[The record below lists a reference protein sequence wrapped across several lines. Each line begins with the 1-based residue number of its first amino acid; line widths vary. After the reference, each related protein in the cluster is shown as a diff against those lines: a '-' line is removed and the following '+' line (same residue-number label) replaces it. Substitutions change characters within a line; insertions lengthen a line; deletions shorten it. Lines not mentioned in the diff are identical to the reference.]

1 MKYILSILFI
11 NIIFAVSCSSQILL
25 EQQTATDSSSVLS
38 NICKPYGLNGIS
50 FLNGRIAT
58 LSYTRDASHMT
69 VLEADGAIVCSADL
83 QGNTVSCKLIAD
95 GTKVLL
101 NGIIAENH
109 QFAQVFDI
117 SKCRVTVNFKCP
129 FYVSSS
135 PNARFFYSIYDVAVE
150 NRPIIYDSSGNIIGN
165 VKSPFSA
172 RYSAWNMS
180 ALDDSTIIFTDGS
193 FVNIIGVPD
202 LLVREQYMFSEVSR
216 AYFIIGLANSPDGSV
231 FAVYNTDSIVIF
243 DRVNKTKSVFPNPR
257 PDVWGVK
264 SIIFTDE
271 GEYALTLFHSPDRNR
286 PCYNLHKKFP
296 NGYMEMS
303 DFAPFPE
310 GINITSFHYQKGRSI
325 FVYDFVKHDDN
336 HNPDFRFKTA
346 VFQLPQTDSSR
357 GYLVKMN
364 GFSYP
369 GSQKDLDINNIIF
382 NSANG
387 AAAILEFIHVV
398 RAN

>member
-1 MKYILSILFI
+1 MKYISSILFI
-11 NIIFAVSCSSQILL
+11 IVIFAVDCSSQILL
-25 EQQTATDSSSVLS
+25 EHQTLTDSSKALS
-38 NICKPYGLNGIS
+38 NIVLPHGLNGIS
-50 FLNGRIAT
+50 VLNGRIAT
-58 LSYTRDASHMT
+58 LAYTGDASRMT

-95 GTKVLL
+95 GAKVLL
-101 NGIIAENH
+101 NGIISENH

-117 SKCRVTVNFKCP
+117 SQCKVTVDFKCP

-180 ALDDSTIIFTDGS
+180 SLDDSTIIFTDGTY
-193 FVNIIGVPD
+193 VNIISIPD
-202 LLVREQYMFSEVSR
+202 LLVREQYMFPEVSK

-257 PDVWGVK
+257 PDVWAVE
-264 SIIFTDE
+264 SIIFTDN
-271 GEYALTLFHSPDRNR
+271 GEYALTPFRSPDGNR
-286 PCYNLHKKFP
+286 PCYNLHKKSSD
-296 NGYMEMS
+296 GYVEIVDS
-303 DFAPFPE
+303 RPFPD
-310 GINITSFHYQKGRSI
+310 GCYNTSFYYQNDRSVFI
-325 FVYDFVKHDDN
+325 YNFVKYDDN
-336 HNPDFRFKTA
+336 GNPDYRFKTT
-346 VFQLPQTDSSR
+346 VFQLPQTDSSG
-357 GYLVKMN
+357 GYLVGMN

-369 GSQKDLDINNIIF
+369 GSQDDLDINNIIF
-382 NSANG
+382 DSANG
-387 AAAILEFIHVV
+387 AAILEFNHVV
-398 RAN
+398 RGN